1 MKSLQDWVLG
11 TWLALPLAA
20 LSLLNTADSA
30 LASGFAIIE
39 QSVPGLGNAFAGS
52 AATAEDASTIFFN
65 PAGLTYLQGN
75 SFSGA
80 TYSIAPTI
88 RFTNQ
93 GSSLATGAPLLGSDG
108 GEAGNNALVPN
119 LYAAWS
125 LSDRIKVGL
134 GVGSPFALATEYN
147 RDWVGRYQGV
157 KSKLT
162 TININPAIAARL
174 TDNLSIGAGVN
185 LQYAKAELSNAI
197 DFGLIGRSVGL
208 PTLPQRADGFVEV
221 EGEDWSWG
229 YNLGVLYAPSA
240 NTRIGLA
247 YRSQVTHN
255 LEGDADFSVPTSL
268 AGLTR
273 TGRFTDSDASAKL
286 KLPDTLSLS
295 AYQRLSSK
303 VAIVGD
309 VTWTN
314 WSRFKELRVEFD
326 NPVQPDAVQPENWR
340 DTYRFSLGVNYAVN
354 DTLTLRAGVAYD
366 QSPVKEE
373 FRTVRVPDS
382 NRTWL
387 AVGASYR
394 PSDSLKID
402 LGYAHI
408 ITDRASIDQSNLTE
422 GRVKGEYNN
431 HVDVVGVQV
440 NWSF

>member
-1 MKSLQDWVLG
+1 MRSRQNLLLG
-11 TWLALPLAA
+11 TWLALPL
-20 LSLLNTADSA
+20 TAFGCFSTANSA

-65 PAGLTYLQGN
+65 PAGLTYLPGN

-80 TYSIAPTI
+80 VYSIAPTI
-88 RFTNQ
+88 RFTNR
-93 GSSLATGAPLLGSDG
+93 GSSLATGAPLIGGDG

-134 GVGSPFALATEYN
+134 GIGSPFALATEYD

-174 TDNLSIGAGVN
+174 TDTLSIGAGVN
-185 LQYAKAELSNAI
+185 LQYAKAELTNAI

-208 PTLPQRADGFVEV
+208 PTLPQSADGFIEV
-221 EGEDWSWG
+221 EGDDWSWG
-229 YNLGVLYAPSA
+229 YNLGVLYAPSS

-247 YRSQVTHN
+247 YRSPVTHN
-255 LEGDADFSVPTSL
+255 LKGDADFSVPTPL

-295 AYQRLSSK
+295 AYQKLSPK

-309 VTWTN
+309 ITWTN

-326 NPVQPDAVQPENWR
+326 NPAQPDAVQPENWR
-340 DTYRFSLGVNYAVN
+340 DTYRFSLGVTYAVN
-354 DTLTLRAGVAYD
+354 DALTLRAGVAYD

-373 FRTVRVPDS
+373 FRTVRVPDA

-387 AVGASYR
+387 AIGASYR

-402 LGYAHI
+402 IGYAHI
-408 ITDRASIDQSNLTE
+408 LTDRASIDQSNLTE
-422 GRVKGEYNN
+422 GRVKGRYDN